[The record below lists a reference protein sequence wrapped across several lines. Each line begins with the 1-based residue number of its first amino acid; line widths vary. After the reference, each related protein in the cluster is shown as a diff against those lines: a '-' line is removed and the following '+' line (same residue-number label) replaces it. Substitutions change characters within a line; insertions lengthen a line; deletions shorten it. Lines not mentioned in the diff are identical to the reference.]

1 MIEVAL
7 RSQLINNS
15 ELAALVP
22 NIYVG
27 DTPSSFSYPF
37 IRLVG
42 TGENPDNYTLRN
54 RLLET
59 IAIDIFAAHNPSAGI
74 YGYELLSDI
83 SNVIRE
89 QFDGFTSARWQD
101 SNYSYDVQYAEYRGY
116 AIRKNSSVF
125 DMQKPITLTLT
136 YNIIT

>member
-37 IRLVG
+37 IRLLG
-42 TGENPDNYTLRN
+42 TGENPDNYTLKN
-54 RLLET
+54 RLIET
-59 IAIDIFAAHNPSAGI
+59 VAIDIFTAHNPSAGI
-74 YGYELLSDI
+74 YGYELLSDV
-83 SNVIRE
+83 SDVIRK
-89 QFDGFTSARWQD
+89 QFDVFSPARWLD
-101 SNYSYDVQYAEYRGY
+101 SNYSYDVQYVEYGGY

-125 DMQKPITLTLT
+125 DVQKPITLTLT
-136 YNIIT
+136 YNIIS

>member
-42 TGENPDNYTLRN
+42 TGENPDDYTLKN

-59 IAIDIFAAHNPSAGI
+59 VAIDIFAAHNPNAGI
-74 YGYELLSDI
+74 YGYDLLSDV
-83 SNVIRE
+83 SDVIRK
-89 QFDGFTSARWQD
+89 QFDVFSPARWLD

-125 DMQKPITLTLT
+125 DAQKPITLTLT
-136 YNIIT
+136 YNIIS